1 MSAYVYLCQVF
12 EPDNSA
18 TSQLFS
24 PLIRDLSEIE
34 PLTVYCGFPS
44 RGISDLNSIKRKE
57 QFGKLKI
64 RRLGLRVAYKR
75 NHLSHILGHLTFVLH
90 AFFMLCLLPRKTIV
104 TATTNPPFN
113 LHILYLASLV
123 RRFTYRMIILD
134 IYPEG
139 LVATGILH
147 SKNPLTYLWK
157 YANGR
162 GLKRAQHVAVI
173 GRDMRELLLK
183 NYRIPD
189 SSLTYFPHW
198 SALEPENPL
207 PVTNHPLLKQWK
219 LSDRFVVQYS
229 GNMGLWHDMN
239 HLVDLAASL
248 SHLSGDDGIHFLF
261 IGRGRA
267 RKNAVDRASG
277 LSNVTFHDFLPME
290 SLQLSLTACHV
301 SLISMK
307 AGLAGVAVPCK
318 IYGIMASARAVLA
331 MVPSES
337 EIALT
342 IREHRIGYVVEPG
355 DIDKATELIR
365 EMKEHPEETIA
376 MGQRA
381 FQAYHRYYSQS
392 VARKNL
398 ERFIIDP
405 FTKEQP

>member
-12 EPDNSA
+12 QPDNSA

-34 PLTVYCGFPS
+34 PITVYCGFPS
-44 RGISDLNSIKRKE
+44 QGISDLKRMTRNE
-57 QFGKLKI
+57 QHGRLTI

-75 NHLSHILGHLTFVLH
+75 NRLSHLLGHLTFVLH
-90 AFFMLCLLPRKTIV
+90 AFFMLCLLPRKSIV

-123 RRFTYRMIILD
+123 KRFTYRMIILD

-147 SKNPLTYLWK
+147 SKNPLTCLWK

-162 GLKRAQHVAVI
+162 GLRKAQRVAVI
-173 GRDMRELLLK
+173 GRDMRDLLRK
-183 NYRIPD
+183 NYRLSD
-189 SSLTYFPHW
+189 RSLTYFPHW
-198 SALEPENPL
+198 SALEPDNP
-207 PVTNHPLLKQWK
+207 VCTVNHPLLLKWG
-219 LSDRFVVQYS
+219 LSDCFVVQYS

-239 HLVDLAASL
+239 HLVDIAASL
-248 SHLSGDDGIHFLF
+248 SNSGEDNGIHFLF

-267 RKNAVDRASG
+267 RKDAVYRASG
-277 LSNVTFHDFLPME
+277 LANVTFHDFLPTDD
-290 SLQLSLTACHV
+290 LPLSLTACHV

-307 AGLAGVAVPCK
+307 NGLTGVAVPCK

-331 MVPSES
+331 MVPAKS
-337 EIALT
+337 EIAYTVL
-342 IREHRIGYVVEPG
+342 EHRIGYVVEPG
-355 DIDKATELIR
+355 DVDRAVQLIG
-365 EMKEHPEETIA
+365 EMKENPEETIA

-381 FQAYHRYYSQS
+381 FKAYHRYYSRS

-405 FTKEQP
+405 IAKEQV